1 MKRALERMGLR
12 VIGESKESSARRR
25 SGAITQGDYR
35 EHVTGGAARDTV
47 RTASLSLISP
57 THRPSITAPQFS
69 PRGRSLTAV
78 SRGLAAAS
86 AGARSGAIAVST
98 SLNLNHGNLRRAK
111 PSTTGR
117 RLSKWSF
124 GSAGELS
131 ALSDV
136 TVGEKKGTCCL
147 LSTLVRDCV

>member
-25 SGAITQGDYR
+25 AGAITQGDYR
-35 EHVTGGAARDTV
+35 EPAMSGVAGDTV
-47 RTASLSLISP
+47 RTASMSLISP
-57 THRPSITAPQFS
+57 THRPSITATGSF
-69 PRGRSLTAV
+69 TAV

-98 SLNLNHGNLRRAK
+98 TLNLNHGNLRRAK
-111 PSTTGR
+111 LSTTGR

-131 ALSDV
+131 TLSDV
-136 TVGEKKGTCCL
+136 TVEEKGTCCL
-147 LSTLVRDCV
+147 LSTVVRDCD